1 MHLVYHLSHLEL
13 QHLVQ
18 HQRINHLVQPLHN
31 RLGLSLQLNHL
42 VLQQTNLLVLQ
53 QTNLLVLQQTNLLV
67 LQQTNLLV
75 LQVFNHSVPL
85 QHLVLLSL
93 NHLIQ

>member
-67 LQQTNLLV
+67 LQ
-75 LQVFNHSVPL
+75 VFNHSVPL